1 MESTILLWP
10 VLGGLVGLIHA
21 ASVVR
26 SVYQLRPANRKYSI
40 RRAMVG
46 YAGRFML
53 VGLTLAVAARLGGGR
68 GAMGAFA
75 GLWITR
81 WIVVGL
87 WLRMWQRP
95 SAA

>member
-1 MESTILLWP
+1 MESMTLLWP
-10 VLGGLVGLIHA
+10 ALGSLVGLIHM

-26 SVYQLRPANRKYSI
+26 SVAELRPANRKCSI
-40 RRAMVG
+40 RRAMAG

-53 VGLTLAVAARLGGGR
+53 VGLTLAIAARLGGGK
-68 GAMGAFA
+68 GAIGAFA

-87 WLRMWQRP
+87 WLRVWQR
-95 SAA
+95 SSVT